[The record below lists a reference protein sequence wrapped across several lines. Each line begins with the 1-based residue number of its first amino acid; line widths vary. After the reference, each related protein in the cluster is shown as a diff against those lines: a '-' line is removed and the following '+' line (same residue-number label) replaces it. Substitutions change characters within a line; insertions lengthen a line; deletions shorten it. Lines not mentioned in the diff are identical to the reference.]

1 MVSFPSVRVKKRSLI
16 ELGKMCCVV
25 VVVIDCKTKNV
36 YLRPNLLKKLVRKG
50 SSLLLLPGWGLVW
63 SGGGGAQTAV
73 NVLLLFLSWLQ
84 NLEREGRLVC

>member
-16 ELGKMCCVV
+16 ELGKMCC